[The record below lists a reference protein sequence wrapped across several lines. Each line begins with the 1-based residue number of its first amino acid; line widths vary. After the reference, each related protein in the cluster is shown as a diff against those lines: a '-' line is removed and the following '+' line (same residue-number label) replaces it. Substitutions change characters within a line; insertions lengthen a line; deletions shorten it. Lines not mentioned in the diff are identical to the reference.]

1 MAVSISVRSFI
12 TKVMVYLR
20 RRPQG
25 RGLRWPIALIL
36 AFGVANG
43 YAQNQAALQ
52 AKLVELREPLAS
64 SWFKRPLVLE
74 STQANEALKGE
85 VFAIVAQPLA
95 LVKETFQ
102 RVQHWCDILILHLNV
117 KQCVRETA
125 GASEGLSVA
134 IGRKFDQP
142 LSDAYVIRL
151 THEVLA
157 NERDYLNV
165 ALRADQGPMGTKNY
179 RIVLESIAIDATNS
193 FIHMSYSY
201 AYGAA
206 ARTALQM
213 YLATVGRAKVGFSI
227 VGHSTSGTPIYVGN
241 LRGLMERNTMRY
253 FLAIESYLGAL
264 KATTD
269 ARAEKRLRDWFNA
282 TERYARQ
289 LHELD
294 MEDYLT
300 MKYGELERQKL
311 AERGK

>member
-1 MAVSISVRSFI
+1 MTVGISVRWF
-12 TKVMVYLR
+12 TTPVWRDLR
-20 RRPQG
+20 RRLNG
-25 RGLRWPIALIL
+25 RLIYWPIVLIWV
-36 AFGVANG
+36 FGVASA

-52 AKLVELREPLAS
+52 AKMVELREPLAS

-74 STQANEALKGE
+74 STQAKEALTGE

-95 LVKETFQ
+95 LVQETFK
-102 RVQHWCDILILHLNV
+102 RVEHWCDILILHLNV

-125 GASEGLSVA
+125 GADKGLTVA
-134 IGRKFDQP
+134 IGRKYDQP
-142 LSDAYVIRL
+142 LTDAYVIPF
-151 THEVLA
+151 THEVQA
-157 NERDYLNV
+157 SERDYLNV

-179 RIVLESIAIDATNS
+179 RIVLESIAIDANSS

-206 ARTALQM
+206 AKTALQIYM
-213 YLATVGRAKVGFSI
+213 ATVGRAKVGFSI
-227 VGHSTSGTPIYVGN
+227 VGQSANGTPIYVGN

-264 KATTD
+264 KAPVD

-282 TERYARQ
+282 TERYPRQ

-294 MEDYLT
+294 LQEYLT
-300 MKYGELERQKL
+300 MKHGELERQKL